1 MEEAF
6 FLQSFIPV
14 IGCNHVLA
22 GEDKCSAISLHLAN
36 GGSKKKCDC
45 ASKDAQPHCFDLEV
59 LTRVRVAAN
68 QWTTFV
74 VLSNE
79 RLFRRDRE
87 GSTISLV

>member
-1 MEEAF
+1 
-6 FLQSFIPV
+6 
-14 IGCNHVLA
+14 
-22 GEDKCSAISLHLAN
+22 
-36 GGSKKKCDC
+36 
-45 ASKDAQPHCFDLEV
+45 LEV

-87 GSTISLV
+87 GSTVSLV